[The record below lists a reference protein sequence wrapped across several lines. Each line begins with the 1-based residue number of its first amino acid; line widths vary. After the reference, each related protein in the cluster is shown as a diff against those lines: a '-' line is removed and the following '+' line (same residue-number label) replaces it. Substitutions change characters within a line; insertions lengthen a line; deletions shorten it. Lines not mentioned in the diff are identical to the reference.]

1 MPITT
6 VHWRVE
12 IGVFNLRSFM
22 RVAKSIFSTNFRT
35 TLAKYLFML
44 LCGINLLLICGD
56 DELNPGP
63 KKTKTCYG

>member
-22 RVAKSIFSTNFRT
+22 RVAKSIFSANFRT
-35 TLAKYLFML
+35 TLTKYLFML
-44 LCGINLLLICGD
+44 LRGINLLLICGD
-56 DELNPGP
+56 EKP
-63 KKTKTCYG
+63 KPAMANFSLFY